1 MLQIQ
6 HLRRTESHFHK
17 YVAQNPSARILYTNA
32 CAKLPTNS
40 PHANIWTYIF
50 DFEHYIRIM
59 CPLYSP
65 STSDTCLSSSG
76 LSTNISAIRKYSE
89 VQGHANPSETYMTSV
104 CADFGTILMCVL
116 IHIYMISLMKKRLLI
131 FYQPFYTADYRFRQ
145 YSHVHADWKC
155 GNGGL
160 NCLNV

>member
-17 YVAQNPSARILYTNA
+17 YVAQNPSASILYTNA

-116 IHIYMISLMKKRLLI
+116 IHIYMISLMKKG
-131 FYQPFYTADYRFRQ
+131 FWFSTNRFILRTID
-145 YSHVHADWKC
+145 S
-155 GNGGL
+155 GNSRTYML
-160 NCLNV
+160 PANVEMVA